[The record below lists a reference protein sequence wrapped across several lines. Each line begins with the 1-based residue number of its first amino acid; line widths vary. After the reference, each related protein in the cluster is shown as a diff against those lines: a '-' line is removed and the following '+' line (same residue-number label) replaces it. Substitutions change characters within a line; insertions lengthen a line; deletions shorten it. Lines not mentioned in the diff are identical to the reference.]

1 MLPAMPLPASSSSA
15 VPDDCRANAEFSAMP
30 EAALVEDPV
39 ELFVPLDEPVDE
51 LAELAELVEFGE
63 LELVAAL
70 EAGAVGLK
78 VSFAP
83 PKPTFGA

>member
-1 MLPAMPLPASSSSA
+1 
-15 VPDDCRANAEFSAMP
+15 MP
-30 EAALVEDPV
+30 EAALAEDPV

-51 LAELAELVEFGE
+51 LAELAEFGE

-78 VSFAP
+78 VSFAA